1 MEMRPKPVVVSFF
14 LVLSL
19 FFYGLGLLGGLS
31 DLLGYGFIGTV
42 HLLLAA
48 GLWKGNETTV
58 DLSPYF
64 ALLDM
69 LFGLL
74 WVLIGLSIPAVTL
87 TLLSALILV
96 VLADEDVRI
105 GLKEGHP

>member
-1 MEMRPKPVVVSFF
+1 MRLKPLVVSFF
-14 LVLSL
+14 LLLSI
-19 FFYGLGLLGGLS
+19 FFYGLGLLGGS
-31 DLLGYGFIGTV
+31 SGLLGYGFIGTV
-42 HLLLAA
+42 HLLIAA
-48 GLWKGNETTV
+48 GVWKGSETAV

-74 WVLIGLSIPAVTL
+74 WVMIGLSIPAVTL

-96 VLADEDVRI
+96 VLADGDVRSE
-105 GLKEGHP
+105 LKGGHP